1 MFDEKDVNSLL
12 GRYSR
17 SKEDVKKMKQRV
29 SDRQKQFK
37 IQAKKRAL
45 SNETLMRCYNV

>member
-1 MFDEKDVNSLL
+1 MFNEIDVNALL

-17 SKEDVKKMKQRV
+17 SKRDVKNMKQRV
-29 SDRQKQFK
+29 SDRQKLFK